1 MARTAGGKA
10 DFLDEIIGERRAK
23 NPAFQAIVDVALER
37 RRMLR
42 QLAEDRLALGLSQTA
57 VAAQMGT
64 SQSAIARIESGKAD
78 VKLST
83 LERYAATLG
92 RRVEWRV
99 APAISAKAQ
108 PSLHSDDPTLPRRRS
123 RRCSR

>member
-1 MARTAGGKA
+1 MARTARGKA
-10 DFLDEIIGERRAK
+10 DFLAEIIGERRAK
-23 NPAFQAIVDVALER
+23 NPAFHAMVDVALER

-92 RRVEWRV
+92 RKVEWRV
-99 APAISAKAQ
+99 APATSAKAQ

>member
-1 MARTAGGKA
+1 MARES
-10 DFLDEIIGERRAK
+10 DFLGEVVAERRMK
-23 NPAFQAIVDVALER
+23 NPAFQAMVDAAVDR

-42 QLAEDRLALGLSQTA
+42 RLTEDRIGLGLSQTA
-57 VAAQMGT
+57 VAAEMGT

-92 RRVEWRV
+92 RKVEWRL
-99 APAISAKAQ
+99 APATSAKSSVRGRGGSA
-108 PSLHSDDPTLPRRRS
+108 PARAAAAAARKAS
-123 RRCSR
+123 RH